1 MVTLFG
7 AVMSVRSYF
16 RLGLSGVGGAK
27 PVFVKATL
35 QEYDPETNRCKVG
48 YDEKTQQSFQQ
59 SSIDDIA
66 FSIGMFFVVVGSV
79 VQGYGD
85 LLKYVF

>member
-1 MVTLFG
+1 MVALFG

-16 RLGLSGVGGAK
+16 RLGLSGVGGSK
-27 PVFVKATL
+27 PNLLRGTL
-35 QEYDPETNRCKVG
+35 QEYDSESGLCKVS
-48 YDEKTQQSFQQ
+48 YDEETKKLLSQ

>member
-1 MVTLFG
+1 MVTLLG

-16 RLGLSGVGGAK
+16 RLDLSGVGGAK
-27 PVFVKATL
+27 PVIVKGTL
-35 QEYDPETNRCKVG
+35 QEYDPETNRYKVS

-59 SSIDDIA
+59 STIDDIA

-85 LLKYVF
+85 LLKYVL